1 MHIFI
6 KGGDD
11 VKLVDVDVRGY
22 KIYAENQRG
31 ELYDIFVP
39 MQKYYLTKQEA
50 QKYLNENDKLL
61 AVKRENRSYK
71 ISYNVLLDAAQE
83 EIIK

>member
-1 MHIFI
+1 MLIFI

-11 VKLVDVDVRGY
+11 VKLVDVDVKGY
-22 KIYAENQRG
+22 KIYAENKRG

-50 QKYLNENDKLL
+50 QKYINDSDKLL
-61 AVKRENRSYK
+61 AVKRETRSYK
-71 ISYNVLLDAAQE
+71 VSYNALIDVAQE